1 MRIIAGRAKGRSIDA
16 VASATRPTSDR
27 AREALFSTLTSEFG
41 EFDGLH
47 VLDLYAGTG
56 AIALEALSRG
66 ASLEHAVEKDESAAK
81 AIESNYENLKSA
93 QCPGIFHLY
102 TMGVHRFL
110 QDKAQVQYHF
120 IYIDPPYDVDD
131 IDVTETLIQLV
142 SGGFLHP
149 QALIAVERNS
159 RVRELLWPHG
169 LERVREKNYG
179 QATIFYGSPTLNDGQ
194 NG

>member
-66 ASLEHAVEKDESAAK
+66 ASLVHAVEKDESAAK

-120 IYIDPPYDVDD
+120 IFIDPPYDVDD

-149 QALIAVERNS
+149 QVLIAVERNS
-159 RVRELLWPHG
+159 RVRELLWPDG

>member
-41 EFDGLH
+41 EFEGLH

-66 ASLEHAVEKDESAAK
+66 ASLVHAVEKDESASK

-120 IYIDPPYDVDD
+120 IYIDPPYDLDD

-142 SGGFLHP
+142 SGGFLHS

-159 RVRELLWPHG
+159 RVRELLWPEG

>member
-41 EFDGLH
+41 ELDGLH

-66 ASLEHAVEKDESAAK
+66 ASLVHAVEKDESAAK

-93 QCPGIFHLY
+93 QCSGIFHLY

-159 RVRELLWPHG
+159 RVRELLWPDG